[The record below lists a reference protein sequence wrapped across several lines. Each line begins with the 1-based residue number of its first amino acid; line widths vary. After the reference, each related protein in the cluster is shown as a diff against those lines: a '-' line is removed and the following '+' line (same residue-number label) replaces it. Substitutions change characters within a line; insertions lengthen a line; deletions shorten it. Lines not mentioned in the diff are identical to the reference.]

1 MKSVYSA
8 LEPIVNGSLTQK
20 EKGTKYEAACVYYLQ
35 NDPFYRD
42 FFSRVGT
49 LEQALSWDDCP
60 VRDTKDTGI
69 DLMAQEAQ
77 SGLWWAIQCKCY
89 DGDKPLPKG
98 TCNSFF
104 AYALTQSGVDN
115 LMVMTSAAAP
125 GANLQKQLDGSHCLF
140 VNTAKM
146 ASSNIDWEPFINGV
160 PAKERVTYDPRPHQQ
175 EAIDCIEAKWADY
188 DRCKA
193 IMACGTGKT
202 LMSLRLVED
211 WMQDCP
217 GTVLFCAP
225 SISLVG
231 QSMREWMGQ
240 SRVPLSPL
248 VVCSDSKAS
257 RKDDVIPMTLDAFEY
272 PATTDANSLWRSYKA
287 SREANPGGLVV
298 IFSTYQ
304 SIDVIR
310 AAQALGVPDF
320 EVVICD
326 EAHRTTGNALPGV
339 SKTEASAFMK
349 VHFDEN
355 VRAKKRLYM
364 TATPRIYGETAK
376 RKGAEE
382 DYTIASM
389 DDESIYG
396 PTAYQ
401 IKFGEAVEK
410 KLLTDYKVLVLTVQE
425 DAIGD
430 RLPSLE
436 GDQGVNAVTL
446 EPSDIGKIVGCWKG
460 LVDHGEAAPE
470 DATGLGDMLVVDDV
484 DRLDPEATP
493 LHRAVGFCSTI
504 NASKTIAEAFSQIVE
519 KYTEEDPGEL
529 PLRCELDHV
538 DGNMPSDARARKI
551 AWLGEDVADD
561 ECRILTNARCLAEG
575 IDVPN
580 LDAVIFFNAK
590 NSTVDVVQ
598 AVGRV
603 MRRAEGKEYGY
614 IILPIFVPAGM
625 TPEEALDD
633 SKVFANVWSILQA
646 LRSHDER
653 IEAKVNALAL
663 QQEAERNRLQAP
675 DSKHKGWD
683 EGNLTKKEQEEQKAA
698 EITQGVQMRLS
709 MFPAER
715 WEKAVKTTLVKKCG
729 TRIYWDEWAEDVAK
743 IAQRHIDRIGALV
756 RGDEEV
762 SAHFAIFLKGLRD
775 SLNPG
780 ITEDEAVQM
789 IAQHIITVPVF
800 EALFGDFE
808 FAKSNP
814 VSIAIDRFIA
824 VLDERQIRE
833 ASDGEVLDDVYSSVR
848 RRAAAIQSD
857 VARQQLIRDLYEKFF
872 KVAFK
877 ATSEKMGVVY
887 TPTEIIDYILR
898 ETDRVL
904 RREFGK
910 GLADDGVHIL
920 DPFAGTGSF
929 MAHLIESDL
938 IPIDKLGHKYRNEIH
953 SNEILLLAYYIMTVN
968 IEYAYHQRMADAG
981 LDEGYVPFEGAV
993 LTDTFQMTEAD
1004 NTIDEKVFSDNSERV
1019 RRQNRLPIRVIVGNP
1034 PYSVGQ
1040 RNANDNNQNESYP
1053 TLDYRIAE
1061 TYVAKTDATNKNSL
1075 YDSYIRAFR
1084 WASDRIGDRGVVSFV
1099 SNGGWLRGTAF
1110 DGFRRCLVDEF
1121 DEIYVFDFKGNMRA
1135 SDWKSEGGQ
1144 VFGAGSQTPVAVAVL
1159 VKTGAK
1165 DGAAVIHYHDVGIGK
1180 TREEKLSAAKSAALD
1195 GVNNWRIVKP
1205 DKYGD
1210 WLDQRD
1216 DSFYEFV
1223 PMGLAK
1229 RRAPYGMFEIWSAGL
1244 KTQRDPWAWGFSKM
1258 GVSIQMSR
1266 LINGMDE
1273 EIQRAKSEG
1282 TSIEYDSARFSWT
1295 RRMED
1300 AARRGERLVFD
1311 GREVVLGSYRPF
1323 CRQWVY
1329 YDRVMNEMTYQQP
1342 RLFPLAEGE
1351 RAKGP
1356 TSSPSFALNG
1366 NRSAV
1371 GEVLGKAGEMTYQ
1384 QSALHCLENK
1394 VICLS
1399 QSNRRSFSCLMT
1411 NLLPDLHMDPDG
1423 AQCFP
1428 LYWYEED
1435 TGAALFDEDGHLG
1448 SNGQP
1453 SLFRK
1458 GAGGAER
1465 RFVRRDAITNEALSE
1480 FRSVYPHTFLGR
1492 YKKDGGEELN
1502 KEDIFFYV
1510 YGILHSPE
1518 YRKRFDSNLKKE
1530 LPRIPLARD
1539 FAAFSAAGRKLARLH
1554 LDYDTVEPWASI
1566 VEDGDSI
1573 NPGRTVKMKFGKC
1586 KKDEEHPKGEDVSV
1600 LHVAENMTLRGIPVR
1615 AYDYMVNGRSAIGWL
1630 MDRYQVRK
1638 DKASGIVNDP
1648 NEYSDDPRYIVNLV
1662 ERVVTVSMETLD
1674 VVAQLPPLN
1683 ELPQPADWPIAWRAA
1698 K

>member
-49 LEQALSWDDCP
+49 LEQALGWTGCP
-60 VRDTKDTGI
+60 VRDAKDTGI

-89 DGDKPLPKG
+89 EGDKPLPKG
-98 TCNSFF
+98 VCDSFF

-125 GANLQKQLDGSHCLF
+125 GANLQKQLDGSHCMF

-146 ASSNIDWEPFINGV
+146 ASSNIDWEPFINGT

-175 EAIDCIEAKWADY
+175 EAIDCIEAEWADH

-211 WMQDCP
+211 WMQDGP

-231 QSMREWMGQ
+231 QSMREWMAQ

-272 PATTDANSLWRSYKA
+272 PATTDANSLWRSYEA
-287 SREANPGGLVV
+287 SRDANSGGLVV

-304 SIDVIR
+304 SIDVVR
-310 AAQALGVPDF
+310 AAQALGIPDF
-320 EVVICD
+320 EVVVCD

-349 VHFDEN
+349 VHFNEN

-396 PTAYQ
+396 RTAYQ

-538 DGNMPSDARARKI
+538 DGSMPSDARARKI

-663 QQEAERNRLQAP
+663 QQEAERNRLQVP
-675 DSKHKGWD
+675 DGKHKGWD

-762 SAHFAIFLKGLRD
+762 STHFATFLKGLRD

-833 ASDGEVLDDVYSSVR
+833 ASDDEVLGDVYSSVR

-904 RREFGK
+904 KREFGK

-938 IPIDKLGHKYRNEIH
+938 IPIDKLENKYTNEIH

-981 LDEGYVPFEGAV
+981 LDEGYAPFEGAV

-1019 RRQNRLPIRVIVGNP
+1019 RKQNSLPIRVIVGNP
-1034 PYSVGQ
+1034 PYSSGQ
-1040 RNANDNNQNESYP
+1040 KNADDANANDAYP
-1053 TLDYRIAE
+1053 TLDARLE
-1061 TYVAKTDATNKNSL
+1061 STYVRASSASNKRQM

-1084 WASDRIGDRGVVSFV
+1084 WASDLIGDHGIVCFV
-1099 SNGGWLRGTAF
+1099 SNAGWLRGQAMAGVRKCF
-1110 DGFRRCLVDEF
+1110 VEEF
-1121 DEIYVFDFKGNMRA
+1121 DDVYVYDLRGNQRTMGEESRR
-1135 SDWKSEGGQ
+1135 EGGK
-1144 VFGAGSQTPVAVAVL
+1144 VFGQGSRTPVAVTLL
-1159 VKTGAK
+1159 VKKIGDEHA
-1165 DGAAVIHYHDVGIGK
+1165 GRIHYYDVGDYK
-1180 TREEKLSAAKSAALD
+1180 TREDKLALIRSDAASGD
-1195 GVNNWRIVKP
+1195 TSWTTIEP
-1205 DKYGD
+1205 DEHGD
-1210 WLDQRD
+1210 WFDKRD
-1216 DSFYEFV
+1216 SSFDLFAPIAMKKLKQ
-1223 PMGLAK
+1223 PM
-1229 RRAPYGMFEIWSAGL
+1229 GMFETYSLGIASG
-1244 KTQRDPWAWGFSKM
+1244 RDSWAWNYSAERVRGNM
-1258 GVSIQMSR
+1258 AR
-1266 LINGMDE
+1266 LINRLNRE
-1273 EIQRAKSEG
+1273 VRRYAAEG
-1282 TSIEYDSARFSWT
+1282 DGLKPEDFVEYDPSAISWN
-1295 RRMED
+1295 RNQLDDVKR
-1300 AARRGERLVFD
+1300 
-1311 GREVVLGSYRPF
+1311 GREAVYSDSNVVEGMYRPF
-1323 CRQWVY
+1323 CRQRVY
-1329 YDRVMNEMTYQQP
+1329 FSGQLTARTYQQP

-1351 RAKGP
+1351 RAQGP
-1356 TSSPSFALNG
+1356 TSNPTSFSRDGGQAKC
-1366 NRSAV
+1366 
-1371 GEVLGKAGEMTYQ
+1371 EVKGKGDAMTYQ
-1384 QSALHCLENK
+1384 QQSGRCLQNVAILYGERGPFIAN
-1394 VICLS
+1394 V
-1399 QSNRRSFSCLMT
+1399 
-1411 NLLPDLHMDPDG
+1411 LPDLELNHH

-1428 LYWYEED
+1428 LYWYEE
-1435 TGAALFDEDGHLG
+1435 TQDGGLLG
-1448 SNGQP
+1448 DM
-1453 SLFRK
+1453 RHK
-1458 GAGGAER
+1458 GY
-1465 RFVRRDAITNEALSE
+1465 VRHDAIANEALRV
-1480 FRSVYPHTFLGR
+1480 FRAAYPHAFLGR
-1492 YKKDGGEELN
+1492 YKKDGGDELS
-1502 KEDIFFYV
+1502 KEDIFYYV

-1518 YRKRFDSNLKKE
+1518 YCRRFESNLKKE

-1539 FAAFSAAGRKLARLH
+1539 FVAFSAAGRKLARLH
-1554 LDYDTVEPWASI
+1554 LDYETVDPWASI
-1566 VEDGDSI
+1566 VEDGDSV

-1615 AYDYMVNGRSAIGWL
+1615 AYDYLVNGRSAIGWL

-1674 VVAQLPPLN
+1674 IVAQLPPLN

>member
-49 LEQALSWDDCP
+49 LEQALGWDDCP

-762 SAHFAIFLKGLRD
+762 SAHFTTFLKGLRD

-789 IAQHIITVPVF
+789 IAQHVITVPVF
-800 EALFGDFE
+800 DALFGDFE

-824 VLDERQIRE
+824 VLDKRQIGE
-833 ASDGEVLDDVYSSVR
+833 ASDAEVLDDVYSSVR

-877 ATSEKMGVVY
+877 ATSDKMGVVY

-938 IPIDKLGHKYRNEIH
+938 IPIDKLENKYRNEIH

-981 LDEGYVPFEGAV
+981 VDEGYVPFEGAV

-1034 PYSVGQ
+1034 PYSSGQ
-1040 RNANDNNQNESYP
+1040 KNADDANANDAYP
-1053 TLDYRIAE
+1053 TLDARLE
-1061 TYVAKTDATNKNSL
+1061 STYVRASSASNKRQM

-1084 WASDRIGDRGVVSFV
+1084 WASDQIGDYGIVCFV
-1099 SNGGWLRGTAF
+1099 SNAGWLRGQAMAGIRKCF
-1110 DGFRRCLVDEF
+1110 VEEF
-1121 DEIYVFDFKGNMRA
+1121 DDIYVYDLRGNQRTMGDESRR
-1135 SDWKSEGGQ
+1135 EGGK
-1144 VFGAGSQTPVAVAVL
+1144 VFGQGSRTPVAVTLL
-1159 VKTGAK
+1159 VKRAGGEHA
-1165 DGAAVIHYHDVGIGK
+1165 GRIHYYDVGDYK
-1180 TREEKLSAAKSAALD
+1180 TREDKLALIRSAAVSGD
-1195 GVNNWRIVKP
+1195 TTWTTIEP
-1205 DKYGD
+1205 DEHGD
-1210 WLDQRD
+1210 WFDKRD
-1216 DSFYEFV
+1216 SSFDLFAPIAMKKLKQ
-1223 PMGLAK
+1223 PM
-1229 RRAPYGMFEIWSAGL
+1229 GMFETYSLGIASG
-1244 KTQRDPWAWGFSKM
+1244 RDSWAWNYSAERVRGNM
-1258 GVSIQMSR
+1258 AR
-1266 LINGMDE
+1266 LINRLNYE
-1273 EIQRAKSEG
+1273 VRRYAAEG
-1282 TSIEYDSARFSWT
+1282 SGLKPEKFVEYDPSAISWN
-1295 RRMED
+1295 RNQLDDVKR
-1300 AARRGERLVFD
+1300 
-1311 GREVVLGSYRPF
+1311 GREAVYSDSNVVEGMYRPF
-1323 CRQWVY
+1323 CRQHVY
-1329 YDRVMNEMTYQQP
+1329 FSGQLTAMTYQQP

-1351 RAKGP
+1351 RSQGP
-1356 TSSPSFALNG
+1356 TSNPASFS
-1366 NRSAV
+1366 RDD
-1371 GEVLGKAGEMTYQ
+1371 GKAGCGIKGKGGAMTYQ
-1384 QSALHCLENK
+1384 QQPGRCHQNVAILYGERGPFIAN
-1394 VICLS
+1394 V
-1399 QSNRRSFSCLMT
+1399 
-1411 NLLPDLHMDPDG
+1411 LPDLELNHH

-1428 LYWYEED
+1428 LYWYEEAQDGGLLGD
-1435 TGAALFDEDGHLG
+1435 TR
-1448 SNGQP
+1448 
-1453 SLFRK
+1453 RK
-1458 GAGGAER
+1458 GC
-1465 RFVRRDAITNEALSE
+1465 VRHDAITDEALQV
-1480 FRSVYPHTFLGR
+1480 FHAAYPHAFLGR
-1492 YKKDGGEELN
+1492 YKKDGGDELN
-1502 KEDIFFYV
+1502 KEDIFYYV
-1510 YGILHSPE
+1510 YGVLHSPE
-1518 YRKRFDSNLKKE
+1518 YCRRFESNLKKE

-1539 FAAFSAAGRKLARLH
+1539 FAAFSSAGRKLAHLH
-1554 LDYDTVEPWASI
+1554 LDYETVDPWASI
-1566 VEDGDSI
+1566 VEDGDSV
-1573 NPGRTVKMKFGKC
+1573 NPGRTVKMRFGKC
-1586 KKDEEHPKGEDVSV
+1586 KKDEEHPKGEDISV
-1600 LHVAENMTLRGIPVR
+1600 LHVAENMTLRGIPVK
-1615 AYDYMVNGRSAIGWL
+1615 AYDYVVNGRSAIGWL

-1674 VVAQLPPLN
+1674 IVAQLPPLN
-1683 ELPQPADWPIAWRAA
+1683 ELPQPEDWPVAWRTA